1 MPRNFDQGCKPKRV
15 AIYARVSSVVQR
27 VETSIAEQ
35 IQECREAARRQGWIV
50 MEKYV
55 RSDKA
60 KSGKFL
66 SGRDGLD
73 DLMNLAEQKEP
84 PFDGIVMYD
93 TSRFGRNLTDGL
105 GLTDRLKYARVFLFF
120 TNCDLD
126 SRDKNFRTLFI
137 QYGSKD
143 EQSSS
148 DTADRVHRG
157 QRGRVRKGYIASGRL
172 YGYKNVPVPRAD
184 GTKWRHGR
192 AAVEGV
198 RREIINEEA
207 AVVTR
212 IFEMYAAGLGQQA
225 IAIKLNEEGIP
236 APAKAVGRPQTRW
249 CTTTISFTLKNTRYI
264 GINTWNKTQVIPNP
278 KTHKK
283 EVRKRPESEWER
295 VDVPEWRIV
304 SNELWNAVA
313 DENRRRQGAA
323 AWRKGGL
330 NRTDASRGY
339 IFSGLLSCEICGKP
353 FMAFRTSTQDVR
365 YACGGWRC
373 GTCANNKSISLPL
386 VDSQLL
392 PAISQCVREAS
403 VRDQLATTYRDQ
415 MVFVWNEHMNSR
427 QRVVEIEVQLR
438 EKRQDLGR
446 RANNIVDSLQDDG
459 PNPLLIER
467 LNSIQEEL
475 TDIDRA
481 LATTADVVTPP
492 LSEEQTLELVA
503 RKLAD
508 IDTAL
513 EGEPKAV
520 KHRLAKHIDELKM
533 KLVETPEGPRYQV
546 TGQVRLFAPG
556 DKDDVLLT
564 GSSQRTCK
572 QYTPLS
578 FPLKASLIVRAGEW
592 EKQAK
597 SAATRK
603 KIGDANRMRWAE
615 RKRAKAAKA

>member
-1 MPRNFDQGCKPKRV
+1 MPRNFDQGSEPKRV
-15 AIYARVSSVVQR
+15 AIYARVSSVIQR

-50 MEKYV
+50 MEEYV
-55 RSDKA
+55 RSDEA

-73 DLMNLAEQKEP
+73 DLMNLAEQEEP
-84 PFDGIVMYD
+84 PFDGIVIYD
-93 TSRFGRNLTDGL
+93 TSRIGRNLTDGL
-105 GLTDRLKYARVFLFF
+105 GLIDRLKYAGVFLFF
-120 TNCDLD
+120 TTRDLD

-143 EQSSS
+143 EESSS

-157 QRGRVRKGYIASGRL
+157 QRGRVLKGYIACGRL

-198 RREIINEEA
+198 RREIIPEEA

-225 IAIKLNEEGIP
+225 IAMKLNEEGIA

-264 GINTWNKTQVIPNP
+264 GINIWNKTKVVQNP

-283 EVRKRPESEWER
+283 EVQKRPESEWER
-295 VDVPEWRIV
+295 VEVPEWRIV

-313 DENRRRQGAA
+313 DENRSRQGTEAH
-323 AWRKGGL
+323 RKGGL
-330 NRTDASRGY
+330 NRTGASRGY
-339 IFSGLLSCEICGKP
+339 IFSGLLFCERCGKP

-365 YACGGWRC
+365 YACSGWRT
-373 GTCANNKSISLPL
+373 GTCTNNKSIFLTL

-392 PAISQCVREAS
+392 PAISQCVRESS
-403 VRDQLATTYRDQ
+403 VRDKLATTYRDQ
-415 MVFVWNEHMNSR
+415 MVSVWNEHVNSR
-427 QRVVEIEVQLR
+427 QTGVETEAQLR
-438 EKRQDLGR
+438 EKRRDLAR

-459 PNPLLIER
+459 PNPLLSDR
-467 LNSIQEEL
+467 LRSIQEEL
-475 TDIDRA
+475 IEIDQA
-481 LATTADVVTPP
+481 MATAAEIVTSP
-492 LSEEQTLELVA
+492 LSEEQTKELVA

-508 IDTAL
+508 IDEALKGKPETA
-513 EGEPKAV
+513 KQ
-520 KHRLAKHIDELKM
+520 KLAKHIDKLKM
-533 KLVETPEGPRYQV
+533 KLVETPEGPRY
-546 TGQVRLFAPG
+546 
-556 DKDDVLLT
+556 
-564 GSSQRTCK
+564 
-572 QYTPLS
+572 
-578 FPLKASLIVRAGEW
+578 
-592 EKQAK
+592 
-597 SAATRK
+597 
-603 KIGDANRMRWAE
+603 
-615 RKRAKAAKA
+615 